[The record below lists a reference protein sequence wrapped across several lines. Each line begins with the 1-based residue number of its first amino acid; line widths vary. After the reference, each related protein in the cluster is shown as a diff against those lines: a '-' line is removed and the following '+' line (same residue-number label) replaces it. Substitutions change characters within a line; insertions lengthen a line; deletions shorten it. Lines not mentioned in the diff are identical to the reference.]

1 MKKRRGGLTA
11 AVVLVLLCGCAA
23 SDEPS
28 VTANSPLAST
38 GASPSA
44 AASVAPSGPRTYTT
58 QRFLAGMSVTV
69 SDKDWSINYDGEIEF
84 KLVLA
89 DHPGAAVFFWLDPI
103 AYDSDHVA
111 GHPGT
116 PAEVLSYLKSN
127 PNLVISGE
135 TTRTIGDGIDALSFD
150 LDLSASA
157 PKEDPSCP
165 TTCYSYF
172 YLNDSQGGS
181 SFGTGLGEPVRM
193 YVASIGSGSTSHV
206 FVIALDNQDPSDTAG
221 WTELTA
227 KADGVLATVRL
238 PDPLPPSS

>member
-11 AVVLVLLCGCAA
+11 AVVLVLLSGCAT
-23 SDEPS
+23 SGQPS
-28 VTANSPLAST
+28 VAANSPLASKA
-38 GASPSA
+38 ASPSA
-44 AASVAPSGPRTYTT
+44 AASAAPSGPRTYTT
-58 QRFLAGMSVTV
+58 QQFLVGMSVTV
-69 SDKDWSINYDGEIEF
+69 SDNDWIVNYDGEIEF

-89 DHPGAAVFFWLDPI
+89 DHPGAAVFFWLDPL
-103 AYDSDHVA
+103 AYDGDHVV

-172 YLNDSQGGS
+172 FLNDSQGGS

-193 YVASIGSGSTSHV
+193 YLASIGSGSTSHV
-206 FVIALDNQDPSDTAG
+206 FAIALDNQDPPDTAG

-227 KADGVLATVRL
+227 KADSVLATVRL